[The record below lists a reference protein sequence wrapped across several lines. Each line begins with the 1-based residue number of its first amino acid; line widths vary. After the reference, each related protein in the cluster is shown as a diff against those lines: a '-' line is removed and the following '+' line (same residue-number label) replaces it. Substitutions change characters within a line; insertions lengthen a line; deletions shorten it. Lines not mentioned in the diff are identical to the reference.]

1 MQITKI
7 QRSRGHLV
15 SLLNDAKSLLSW
27 FLYGGGGEDPIS
39 ARLNS

>member
-1 MQITKI
+1 MQITKT

-15 SLLNDAKSLLSW
+15 SLLNDVKSLLSW
-27 FLYGGGGEDPIS
+27 FLYGGDPIS